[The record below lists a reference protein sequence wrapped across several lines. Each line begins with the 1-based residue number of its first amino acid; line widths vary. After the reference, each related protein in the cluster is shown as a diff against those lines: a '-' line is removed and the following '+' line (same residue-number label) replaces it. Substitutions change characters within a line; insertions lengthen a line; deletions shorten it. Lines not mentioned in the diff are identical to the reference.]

1 MTIPQE
7 EHLLPMSYILKIV
20 VPSVPPYNHDAYG
33 FADTLER
40 ASKGQPPSP
49 RLIQFHD
56 ALTERFACASS
67 GAYAHAD
74 EGVVCPWGQA
84 PLMSCFTGEIGV
96 MSIAARNVEVIPFL
110 LRRAGALALT
120 VIDEQAGKVH
130 RPATFSVTLGN
141 IQKHVD
147 RRAMVAKLVPLL
159 KRSQEEVEQLLATPH
174 AVLKRKLDHV
184 TAQRFSKTLDLIGCD
199 CNIEKELPDLGVTIP
214 ISGPGAVPP
223 PPVRKSYPFEAEL
236 DKAKDDDSGVSW
248 SPSWVSRVWDK
259 VARRRQY

>member
-1 MTIPQE
+1 MR
-7 EHLLPMSYILKIV
+7 YVLKIV
-20 VPSVPPYNHDAYG
+20 VPTVPPYNHDAYG

-40 ASKGQPPSP
+40 ESKGQAPSP

-56 ALTERFACASS
+56 MLTERFPCAST
-67 GAYAHAD
+67 GFYASAD
-74 EGVVCPWGQA
+74 EGVVCPWGES
-84 PLMSCFTGEIGV
+84 PLMACFTGDIGV

-120 VIDEQAGKVH
+120 VIDEQAAKVH

-147 RRAMVAKLVPLL
+147 RKAMVAKLVPLL
-159 KRSQEEVEQLLATPH
+159 KRSQEDVEQLLATPN

-199 CNIEKELPDLGVTIP
+199 CTIEKELPDLGVTIP
-214 ISGPGAVPP
+214 ISGPGALPP
-223 PPVRKSYPFEAEL
+223 PPVSESYPFEEF
-236 DKAKDDDSGVSW
+236 DSSNGKGVSW
-248 SPSWVSRVWDK
+248 SPGWIARLLDKVSRRK
-259 VARRRQY
+259 QY

>member
-1 MTIPQE
+1 
-7 EHLLPMSYILKIV
+7 MSYTLKIV

-33 FADTLER
+33 FADALVRE
-40 ASKGQPPSP
+40 SQGQPPSP

-56 ALTERFACASS
+56 ALTERFACVSS
-67 GAYAHAD
+67 GVYAHAED
-74 EGVVCPWGQA
+74 GALCPWGET
-84 PLMSCFTGEIGV
+84 PLMSCFTGDVGV
-96 MSIAARNVEVIPFL
+96 MRIAARNVEVIPFL

-159 KRSQEEVEQLLATPH
+159 KRSPDEVEQLLATPQ

-214 ISGPGAVPP
+214 ISGPGAVPA
-223 PPVRKSYPFEAEL
+223 PPVRESYPFDAEL
-236 DKAKDDDSGVSW
+236 NTASGDEKGVSW
-248 SPSWVSRVWDK
+248 SPSWVSRMWDK
-259 VARRRQY
+259 FARRRQY

>member
-1 MTIPQE
+1 
-7 EHLLPMSYILKIV
+7 MSYILKIV

-33 FADTLER
+33 FADALER
-40 ASKGQPPSP
+40 EAQGQLPSP

-56 ALTERFACASS
+56 ALTERFPCAST
-67 GAYAHAD
+67 GFYANAAD
-74 EGVVCPWGQA
+74 GVVCPWGES
-84 PLMSCFTGEIGV
+84 PLMSCFNGDIGV

-120 VIDEQAGKVH
+120 VIDEQASKVH

-141 IQKHVD
+141 IQKNVD
-147 RRAMVAKLVPLL
+147 RLAMVAKLVPLL
-159 KRSQEEVEQLLATPH
+159 KRPEEEVRQLLDTPN

-199 CNIEKELPDLGVTIP
+199 CTIEKELPEQGVTIA

-223 PPVRKSYPFEAEL
+223 PPVSQSYPYQEF
-236 DKAKDDDSGVSW
+236 DSSDGSEVSW
-248 SPSWVSRVWDK
+248 SPSWVVRLIDK
-259 VARRRQY
+259 VVRRRQY